1 MDKTKQSTIENSEL
15 AGANK
20 LMLTCFSILVAVLDV
35 AYLLEVIKGAR
46 TIGYYIVFLILSLAP
61 FVVSL
66 LGYKKNPDWKHLKL
80 VSVFGYLVFYA
91 FVIFTSTTDVGF
103 VYIMPMF
110 VIVAIYI
117 DQFVAVGCGIMAI
130 ILNIVQAIWQNS
142 QPELESID
150 MATIEIRV
158 ASLFLCTLFIV
169 FVTSYLKKTSEN
181 KVFVVNSAKESS
193 DELLNKVM
201 TVSDGTVAL
210 ISEANGKMG
219 EPHEPLEKT
228 TN

>member
-1 MDKTKQSTIENSEL
+1 M
-15 AGANK
+15 
-20 LMLTCFSILVAVLDV
+20 
-35 AYLLEVIKGAR
+35 
-46 TIGYYIVFLILSLAP
+46 SLAP

-158 ASLFLCTLFIV
+158 ASLFLCTL
-169 FVTSYLKKTSEN
+169 
-181 KVFVVNSAKESS
+181 
-193 DELLNKVM
+193 
-201 TVSDGTVAL
+201 
-210 ISEANGKMG
+210 
-219 EPHEPLEKT
+219 
-228 TN
+228 